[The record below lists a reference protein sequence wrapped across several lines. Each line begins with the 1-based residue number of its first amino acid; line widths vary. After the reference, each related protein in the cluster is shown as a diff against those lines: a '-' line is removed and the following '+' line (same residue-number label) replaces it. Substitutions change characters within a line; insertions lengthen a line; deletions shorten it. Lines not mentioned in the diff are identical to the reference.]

1 MSMKKQ
7 FRKLTAICMAAI
19 MSLESGS
26 VSLTAF
32 ADQSVDLEDLNP
44 ENIFEDT
51 AIKATPSDAEK
62 RQENEYEIATGSN
75 ADISDEKK
83 NDRKNE
89 SKYDKNDKIDTTKI
103 YDFIWQDPEEYL
115 NDGRLELSAT
125 AEEQPTLEQIVS
137 ILPQSIRAKTKETAE
152 NTSADESEDITA
164 DVSEDITADYDA
176 EIEVSGWQC
185 ADYIQNEDGM
195 WPTSGIFTFSAEPE
209 DGYELAD
216 GCAPL
221 AVEVTVSDEA
231 AMLATNTETYM
242 VFARRKDN
250 TSVDTATVDWDGEN
264 LSGDYA
270 EFLDGSSKIYREGD
284 AFVLELNNYNPERKT
299 TLEIREGTWIVRIY
313 GNNYFDGTN
322 LPIGIEN
329 TGLII
334 WNGAD
339 VSFQGSGN
347 LRVKGVDEGIVLY
360 QGANVSVKL
369 DDGGKITALSD
380 SRTASDNTTKR
391 YGIYSLGTL
400 NIESGSVIT
409 TGADYGLYQNEG
421 NFRMAGGVLTAKG
434 YGDNH
439 SQYCVLNEV
448 PDFSIAGE
456 INAFTAIWGS
466 TGSVTSGSIAELGF
480 VRIEN
485 PGSSL
490 TINEG
495 ASLKIN
501 TELVLDKGGKL
512 INNGTFQ
519 TDLIKKTNN
528 YTNNGTVLGANAESW
543 KTLSNLKQ
551 TGNTSESSRKLIA
564 KDTSINVTELFNAG
578 EIMETE
584 GTVTYYYRTGKDAA
598 ENEISSGKVT
608 FTQDG
613 KYELVA
619 KTSGNGK
626 YQRGTAIVY
635 ILVNSV
641 SYYVDPIPFVYTGSW
656 QSIFKVYGLEEGD
669 QVEYLKHIEEYYGNG
684 RWEPDGTWEQGIPG
698 GINVHDD
705 VDSDDVNLIAN
716 LDLIRYK
723 IRVLKE
729 GNQVYI
735 SDLLENPTAEGKSI
749 DSEDVSAKQSW
760 ESIPFD
766 GNDHKPVITL
776 TDTARNKELQQTGT
790 YPDYKVSYQR
800 DGEAVSEC
808 KEAGN
813 YTAVIE
819 GENNYKGSRTI
830 AFTIESPKL
839 TPEITIN
846 NSSKPY
852 DGTKT
857 LASNQKITLKWKNE
871 QNQDVTSSIINSS
884 YHAEYRTE
892 NVTNDNAI
900 IVTVALSE
908 EDSKKYSLTETSLS
922 IPGSITK
929 AAADKLQHSVVLD
942 HATVDY
948 ENRTSA
954 APVVTVKSTLTNPPT
969 EVYGYTITY
978 SYGNIQNATSLSEI
992 LEKLNAQD
1000 TPYTI
1005 HYQIVTDNYDTTS
1018 GTFQVTIQKSS
1029 MENKG
1034 IVVTGYN
1041 GVYDGN
1047 PHTISTTLPESVPK
1061 GTKIEYKGSGESEWN
1076 QDPPSYTNAG
1086 EYTVDYKV
1094 SCPNYEDLEGNQTVH
1109 ISPKALTVSASP
1121 NNAQITYGDECPEF
1135 TPVYK
1140 GFVDGEN
1147 EDNSDLKVNPDSVL
1161 KIKCAYQKD
1170 DNAGEYPIT
1179 LSGLRSNNYEITYT
1193 LGKLT
1198 VGKKEPEIST
1208 KDAKLWR
1215 ETIYSGNPVD
1225 LGIQADGDGEKKVT
1239 ITNLDTGESNNYPL
1253 VKVSYPSHA
1262 GHYKAIL
1269 TVSEGTNYQAKAETY
1284 EFEIQKK
1291 ELKITADDKTVIVGN
1306 QAPEFTISY
1315 EGFVDGEDQSVL
1327 TGAPAFTCSY
1337 DMDTSEVGTY
1347 PILLSVDGV
1356 TAADYSLVP
1365 ENGTLTVTDKLIP
1378 TITTAD
1384 PSTWRS
1390 RVYDGTTTDLK
1401 ASADGDGV
1409 LTVTVKDAEGNILN
1423 GFPKHAGSYTAILS
1437 YAEGQTYAA
1446 KEEEYSFEILPAPLT
1461 ITAEDK
1467 RVTMGDVAPE
1477 YTAVYDGFVN
1487 GEDASV
1493 LTGTLSFTCDYT
1505 SEKTEQ
1511 KYVITPSGLTG
1522 NDYVITWI
1530 NGTLKAAR
1538 RYSSSSDN
1546 DSDDRDDSGSSG
1558 NKGTENKGTQNTNSQ
1573 AKKENITT
1581 DSQRGQVSDTRGV
1594 LTGSIITKSDLVKG
1608 GTPKDGLS
1616 HWVNDNGRY
1625 QLLYK
1630 DGTYAKA
1637 AAGGK
1642 GAGAGTSGNDA
1653 VGIAYE
1659 WILVNGNWWVFDQNG
1674 YAVTGWIRDN
1684 AYGGWFYIDP
1694 QSGMKRGWIFV
1705 NGKWYYL
1712 NAEADGKGGI
1722 MLANCLTPDGY
1733 YLKEDGSWDGTDS
1746 R

>member
-1 MSMKKQ
+1 
-7 FRKLTAICMAAI
+7 

-44 ENIFEDT
+44 EDIFEDT

-62 RQENEYEIATGSN
+62 KQENEYKIATGSN

-83 NDRKNE
+83 DDRKNE

-125 AEEQPTLEQIVS
+125 AEEQPTFEQIFS
-137 ILPQSIRAKTKETAE
+137 ILPQSILAKTKETAE
-152 NTSADESEDITA
+152 NTSADESEDIIA
-164 DVSEDITADYDA
+164 DESEDITADYDV

-185 ADYIQNEDGM
+185 ANYIPNEDGM
-195 WPTSGIFTFSAEPE
+195 WPTSGTFTFSAEPE

-221 AVEVTVSDEA
+221 VVEVVVSDEA
-231 AMLATNTETYM
+231 AMLAANTETYM

-584 GTVTYYYRTGKDAA
+584 GTVTYYYRTGKDTA
-598 ENEISSGKVT
+598 EVAISNGSVT
-608 FTQDG
+608 FPQDG
-613 KYELVA
+613 KYEIIA
-619 KTSGNGK
+619 KTDGNEK
-626 YQRGTAIVY
+626 YQRGTAIAYV
-635 ILVNSV
+635 LVNSV

-656 QSIFKVYGLEEGD
+656 QPLFKVYGLQDGD
-669 QVEYLKHIEEYYGNG
+669 QVEYLEHIELVYG
-684 RWEPDGTWEQGIPG
+684 DGNWIASDNTWKTGIPG
-698 GINVHDD
+698 GTNVHDD
-705 VDSDDVNLIAN
+705 VEGDDDVIAN
-716 LDLIRYK
+716 LYWKRYK
-723 IRVLKE
+723 IRVLKD
-729 GNQVYI
+729 GNTVYT
-735 SDLLENPTAEGKSI
+735 SDLLENPKVNGKSI
-749 DSEDVSAKQSW
+749 DGEDISATQSW
-760 ESIPFD
+760 KSIPFD

-846 NSSKPY
+846 NGSKPY

-871 QNQDVTSSIINSS
+871 QNQEVTSSIINSS

-908 EDSKKYSLTETSLS
+908 ADSKKYSLTETSLS

-929 AAADKLQHSVVLD
+929 AAADKLQHSVTLNP
-942 HATVDY
+942 ATVDY
-948 ENRTSA
+948 ENRTGA
-954 APVVTVKSTLTNPPT
+954 APVVMVNSTLTNQPIAAND
-969 EVYGYTITY
+969 YRITY
-978 SYGNIQNATSLSEI
+978 SYGAIQNADSLSEI
-992 LEKLNAQD
+992 LGKLDAQD

-1005 HYQIVTDNYDTTS
+1005 SYQIVTDNYDTTG
-1018 GTFQVTIQKSS
+1018 GTFQVTIRKSS
-1029 MENKG
+1029 LSGKG

-1047 PHTISTTLPESVPK
+1047 PHTISATLPESVPD
-1061 GTKIEYKGSGESEWN
+1061 GTIIEYKGSGESEWK
-1076 QDPPSYTNAG
+1076 QEPPSYKDAG
-1086 EYTVDYKV
+1086 EYTVDYKI
-1094 SCPNYEDLEGNQTVH
+1094 SCPNYEDLVENQTVH
-1109 ISPKALTVSASP
+1109 ISQKSLTVSASP
-1121 NNAQITYGDECPEF
+1121 SNAQITYGDECPEF
-1135 TPVYK
+1135 TPVYE
-1140 GFVDGEN
+1140 GFVAGEN
-1147 EDNSDLKVNPDSVL
+1147 ENNSDLKENVDSVL
-1161 KIKCAYQKD
+1161 KIECAYQKGSD
-1170 DNAGEYPIT
+1170 AGVYPIT
-1179 LSGLRSNNYEITYT
+1179 LSGLTSKNYAIAYDTS
-1193 LGKLT
+1193 GKLT
-1198 VGKKEPEIST
+1198 VGKKEPEISA
-1208 KDAKLWR
+1208 KDAEIWK
-1215 ETIYSGNPVD
+1215 ETIYSGNSVD
-1225 LGIQADGDGEKKVT
+1225 LGIQADGDGEKNVT
-1239 ITNLDTGESNNYPL
+1239 IKNLDTGESNNYPL
-1253 VKVSYPSHA
+1253 ADVVYPSHV
-1262 GHYKAIL
+1262 GHYKAEL

-1306 QAPEFTISY
+1306 QAPEFTASY

-1327 TGAPAFTCSY
+1327 TGTPAFTCSY

-1356 TAADYSLVP
+1356 MAADYSLVL

-1423 GFPKHAGSYTAILS
+1423 GFPKHAGSYTTILS

-1446 KEEEYSFEILPAPLT
+1446 KEEKYSFEILPAPLT

-1467 RVTMGDVAPE
+1467 RVTMGDAAPE

-1511 KYVITPSGLTG
+1511 KYVITPSGLTSG
-1522 NDYVITWI
+1522 DYTITWV
-1530 NGTLKAAR
+1530 NGTLTATPKPETPSGDNG
-1538 RYSSSSDN
+1538 SSSGSSDDSSDN
-1546 DSDDRDDSGSSG
+1546 SDDSGSSG
-1558 NKGTENKGTQNTNSQ
+1558 NKGTANKGTQNTNSQ
-1573 AKKENITT
+1573 VKKENITT

-1594 LTGSIITKSDLVKG
+1594 LTGFIITKSDLAKG

-1653 VGIAYE
+1653 VGIAHE
-1659 WILVNGNWWVFDQNG
+1659 WVLVNGNWWAFGEDSYV
-1674 YAVTGWIRDN
+1674 VIGWIRDN

-1712 NAEADGKGGI
+1712 NAKADGKGGI

-1733 YLKEDGSWDGTDS
+1733 YVKEDGSWDGSD
-1746 R
+1746 RR